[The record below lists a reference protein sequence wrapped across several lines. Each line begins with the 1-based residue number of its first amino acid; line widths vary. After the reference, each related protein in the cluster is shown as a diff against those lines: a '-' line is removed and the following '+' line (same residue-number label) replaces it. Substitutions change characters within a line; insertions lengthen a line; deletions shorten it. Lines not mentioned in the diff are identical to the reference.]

1 MRHSR
6 KQPQEAPQAPP
17 EPEKD
22 EQACLVVIG
31 GSVQSIFPPEYH
43 AVILWF
49 TTSLQLDQV
58 LKCQPTQVTLEEVV
72 QSYDEFEAALPAL
85 IPLLHRLLS
94 RRWIDKIPRMA
105 FL

>member
-43 AVILWF
+43 AVIL
-49 TTSLQLDQV
+49 
-58 LKCQPTQVTLEEVV
+58 
-72 QSYDEFEAALPAL
+72 
-85 IPLLHRLLS
+85 
-94 RRWIDKIPRMA
+94 
-105 FL
+105 